1 MTKTKFLALLMA
13 VMMILSSFAGCEATK
28 TDEEAS
34 SGTDIVADE
43 NKTTDANVTINQGEE
58 KPADKNNQS
67 ADQSAKTEINLALLK
82 GPTGMGGAYMW
93 TKADNGETRNKYNIT
108 LATDA
113 STVGPNLMKGEFDI
127 AAIPTNAAANLYQ
140 KSQGKVKV
148 IAVNTL
154 GVLYIVTKDNAVST
168 VADLKGKTIL
178 ASGKGT
184 IAEYALNYVLESN
197 NLEIG
202 KDVTIEFATEH
213 SESVTKA
220 IAGGYDVVLL
230 PEPFVSQ
237 ITTKDTSFS
246 VAINITE
253 EWEKTGDCTLAMGC
267 IAVNAKFYEENKD
280 AVSKFLEDYSESVD
294 YVNTNIEDAAKLIE
308 EHDIMPAAVAKKAIP
323 NANIVCYTGEQM
335 KTTLSSCYNVL
346 FNQNASIIGG
356 SLPGDD
362 FYVDTNS

>member
-1 MTKTKFLALLMA
+1 MKKSRFLALIMA
-13 VMMILSSFAGCEATK
+13 IMMIVLSFAGCATTK
-28 TDEEAS
+28 TDEEPSTEAEIKS
-34 SGTDIVADE
+34 
-43 NKTTDANVTINQGEE
+43 
-58 KPADKNNQS
+58 
-67 ADQSAKTEINLALLK
+67 EINEVAEPVNVALLK

-93 TKADNGETRNKYNIT
+93 TKSDKGETENKYNIT

-127 AAIPTNAAANLYQ
+127 AAIPTNAAATLYQ

-154 GVLYIVTKDNAVST
+154 GVLYIVTKDNAVSS
-168 VADLKGKTIL
+168 VEDLKGKTIL

-220 IAGGYDVVLL
+220 IAGGYDAVLL

-246 VAINITE
+246 VAINITK

-280 AVSKFLEDYSESVD
+280 AVVKFLADYSESVN
-294 YVNTNIEDAAKLIE
+294 YVNANIEDAAKLIE

-335 KTTLSSCYNVL
+335 KTTLTGCYNVL
-346 FNQNASIIGG
+346 LNQNASIIGG
-356 SLPGDD
+356 QLPGDD

>member
-1 MTKTKFLALLMA
+1 MKKTKILALIMAMLMLITA
-13 VMMILSSFAGCEATK
+13 FAGCKADK
-28 TDEEAS
+28 T
-34 SGTDIVADE
+34 ADE
-43 NKTTDANVTINQGEE
+43 FSTNPDTTTPPVNVEQD
-58 KPADKNNQS
+58 P
-67 ADQSAKTEINLALLK
+67 INLALIK

-93 TKADNGETRNKYNIT
+93 TQSDNGKTTNEYNIT

-113 STVGPNLMKGEFDI
+113 NSVGTALANGTYDI
-127 AAIPTNAAANLYQ
+127 AAIPTNAAAKLYNIND
-140 KSQGKVKV
+140 GKIKV
-148 IAVNTL
+148 SAVNTL
-154 GVLYIVTKDNAVST
+154 GVLYIVTKNNAVSS

-220 IAGGYDVVLL
+220 IAGGYEVVLL

-237 ITTKDTSFS
+237 ITTKDASFS

-267 IAVNAKFYEENKD
+267 IAVNADFYENNKE
-280 AVSKFLEDYSESVD
+280 AVKNFLDDYSASAK
-294 YVNTNIEDAAKLIE
+294 YVNENIEEAAKLIE

-335 KTTLSSCYNVL
+335 KTTLVSCYNVL
-346 FNQNASIIGG
+346 MEQNSAIIGG
-356 SLPGDD
+356 KLPGDD
-362 FYVDTNS
+362 FYVDLGA